1 MSVQRRH
8 SILAIL
14 RARDSVR
21 VSELRERL
29 GVSEV
34 TVRKDLDILEEQGAI
49 VRTHGGAM
57 LAELRDSIESIQTRG
72 MARVESKRSI
82 ARAALPLIQHGET
95 IYLDAGSSAAE
106 LAGFVSDMELRVVTN
121 SLQVLN
127 RLADRP
133 GISLFMVGGSYRH
146 SAGSFI
152 GPWAEDNLGRVQL
165 DHAFIGATG
174 VSLDGRFS
182 SQNSIESETK
192 RAAISAARTAVVI
205 ADRSKIGVQ
214 AFSVFASSSEIDVLV
229 TDADADVCR
238 RFEDLGVHVIVA
250 ESEANSDVG
259 VNNHARERSD
269 STGA

>member
-1 MSVQRRH
+1 MSMERRH

-14 RARDSVR
+14 KARDSVR

-29 GVSEV
+29 GVSDV
-34 TVRKDLDILEEQGAI
+34 TIRKDLDILEEQGAI

-57 LAELRDSIESIQTRG
+57 LAELRDSIEPVHTRR
-72 MARVESKRSI
+72 MARVESKRDI

-106 LAGFVSDMELRVVTN
+106 LAELVADMELRVVTN

-127 RLADRP
+127 RLAERP

-152 GPWAEDNLGRVQL
+152 GPWAEDNLARVQL

-174 VSLDGRFS
+174 ISLDGRFS
-182 SQNSIESETK
+182 SQNSVESQSK
-192 RAAISAARTAVVI
+192 RLAISAARTAVVI

-214 AFSVFASSSEIDVLV
+214 AFSVFASSQDIDVLI
-229 TDADADVCR
+229 TDADADVRR
-238 RFEDLGVHVIVA
+238 RFEELGIHVIGA
-250 ESEANSDVG
+250 GEGADSEKG
-259 VNNHARERSD
+259 VNN
-269 STGA
+269 GI